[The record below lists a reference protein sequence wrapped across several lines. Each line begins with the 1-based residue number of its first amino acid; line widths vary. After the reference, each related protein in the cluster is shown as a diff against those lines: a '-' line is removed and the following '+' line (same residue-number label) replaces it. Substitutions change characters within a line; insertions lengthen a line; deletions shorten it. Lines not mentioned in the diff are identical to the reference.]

1 MISMFRGSV
10 IPGGGLN
17 CGATEHF
24 GGKIGNAAVTI
35 QPVGGHEDLTGSAS
49 LGKRDV
55 AGQTVPRGEP
65 FHLC

>member
-1 MISMFRGSV
+1 MIAIRWGSV
-10 IPGGGLN
+10 TSSGGQN

-24 GGKIGNAAVTI
+24 GGKIGMAAVTI

-55 AGQTVPRGEP
+55 AGQALLRGEA
-65 FHLC
+65 FRLC